1 MLSYFG
7 RFDTTELA
15 AIRQTD
21 KKTRLYNQLTSLEKN
36 EKVAKFLKLLNS
48 YRVKSE
54 IMSVYDLLWDV
65 IYNTGYYDYVK
76 TMPAGERRQ
85 ANLDMLLY
93 RAAQFEKTSYSG
105 LFNFLRYIERMKK
118 FEVEIGEASLLG
130 ENDNLVRVMSI
141 HKSKGLEFPV
151 VILTGMG
158 KKINN
163 KDAAGDVVIDRELGI
178 GTNVVRVKERTK
190 SQTII
195 KSAVSKKIIRDN
207 ISEEMRI
214 LYVAMTRAREK
225 LFITGTV
232 KDLSLIHI

>member
-1 MLSYFG
+1 
-7 RFDTTELA
+7 
-15 AIRQTD
+15 
-21 KKTRLYNQLTSLEKN
+21 
-36 EKVAKFLKLLNS
+36 
-48 YRVKSE
+48 
-54 IMSVYDLLWDV
+54 
-65 IYNTGYYDYVK
+65 
-76 TMPAGERRQ
+76 
-85 ANLDMLLY
+85 
-93 RAAQFEKTSYSG
+93 
-105 LFNFLRYIERMKK
+105 
-118 FEVEIGEASLLG
+118 
-130 ENDNLVRVMSI
+130 MSI

-232 KDLSLIHI
+232 KDEGKAEETWHSKSIFLAEKGIFDYADDASCQNYFDMVMPQALMDESVNNGRFLSHLVNRRTFLIQAGLHIWMTLCRQMMSHRQMLLLWRMNR